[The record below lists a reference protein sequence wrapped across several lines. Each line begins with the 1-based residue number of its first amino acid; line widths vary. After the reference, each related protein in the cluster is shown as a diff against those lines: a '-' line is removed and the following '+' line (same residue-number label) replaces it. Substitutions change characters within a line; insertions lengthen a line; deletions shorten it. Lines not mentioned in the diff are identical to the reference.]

1 MVENAFGILSSRF
14 RILRSPILQNYS
26 NAVKSVKAAVVLHNY
41 IMQNSDQEG
50 KYLDPGSLECEDEA
64 GNILPGHWVQDG
76 LPNNLFNLHRL
87 VGNRSGTQTCREQQ
101 DALAKALVTDGLSP
115 WQSRHVFR
123 SK

>member
-1 MVENAFGILSSRF
+1 MENAFGILSSRF

-50 KYLDPGSLECEDEA
+50 KYLDPGSLEREDEA
-64 GNILPGHWVQDG
+64 GNILPGQWVQDG

-87 VGNRSGTQTCREQQ
+87 VGNRSGTQTCREQR
-101 DALAKALVTDGLSP
+101 DALAKAMVTDGLAP
-115 WQSRHVFR
+115 WQFRHVFR
-123 SK
+123 SQ